1 MALPLTLTHL
11 WWSVAALVAC
21 GALRIVNLLA
31 LPVFS
36 DETRY
41 IRAGQ
46 VVSFAPAAHAFDGLR
61 DGYPPLF
68 TWLEALA
75 MRVGMGDPVFLG
87 RLTAALMGTATCL
100 LVMACA
106 AELGG
111 DLLIPIAGWAY
122 ALCPLAVLND
132 RMALLDGPMAAW
144 GALALWLTLR
154 LARPAWAIKESRA
167 SIVLLC
173 LLGAAIGCALLTKI
187 TAVAYEFFPFTLAL
201 LASSWPERLRRFA
214 IPAVISVALFLVA
227 ALAPRGHDLV
237 VAAQQQVVTHDFA
250 ATRALLS
257 TLRTQ
262 ATSFGVW
269 MALYLTPPG
278 VVLLLA
284 GILGAFRD
292 EVAAGW
298 RILAL
303 WFLCVAVLYT
313 ALPQTAYVSHDVAFL
328 AAPAALLCAGALHA
342 AWRGLT
348 RANAL
353 LYVTAILLLVAVA
366 PAAAQDALLA
376 GMPTRAILA
385 PSDTAAYVQGRSSGY
400 GLPETI
406 AFLRRAA
413 RARPI
418 TIGCSTLNP
427 PADALFAEF
436 ALTPGVTVIPFR
448 LGDTR
453 KDLAFARAHPGAYLV
468 ANREGNIAG
477 LDRTLRPVAIPLAHY
492 WKPGR
497 RAAYVIY
504 RVHLAPV
511 RPAARHRHPAS
522 TRTAHRVAT
531 RHSAPR
537 GGRRTRHVTRR
548 AARTV
553 KGRGVGIDA
562 VRIVPTN
569 WVHTGVAARR
579 LPLRDEPSYA
589 DTQQSRHP
597 TNERRGVD

>member
-1 MALPLTLTHL
+1 MPRNGYSANTTTSGSVATPRMGLPLTLTHL
-11 WWSVAALVAC
+11 WWSVAAVVAC
-21 GALRIVNLLA
+21 GALRIVNLLV

-36 DETRY
+36 DETQY

-46 VVSFAPAAHAFDGLR
+46 LVSLAPKTYAFDALR
-61 DGYPPLF
+61 LGHPPLF
-68 TWLEALA
+68 TWLEALV

-87 RLTAALMGTATCL
+87 RLTAALLGTATCL

-144 GALALWLTLR
+144 GTLALWLTLR

-167 SIVLLC
+167 SIALLL
-173 LLGAAIGCALLTKI
+173 LLGVAIGCALLTKI
-187 TAVAYEFFPFTLAL
+187 TAVAYGFFPFALAL
-201 LASSWPERLRRFA
+201 LAGSWPERIRRFA
-214 IPAVISVALFLVA
+214 IPVVIGVALFLVA
-227 ALAPRGHDLV
+227 ALAPHGHDLV
-237 VAAQQQVVTHDFA
+237 VAVQQQVDPHAFGSA
-250 ATRALLS
+250 RAFVAP
-257 TLRTQ
+257 LRTQ
-262 ATSFGVW
+262 AAAFGVW
-269 MALYLTPPG
+269 MTLYLTPPG

-284 GILGAFRD
+284 GIIGALRD

-303 WFLCVAVLYT
+303 WVLCAAVLYT
-313 ALPQTAYVSHDVAFL
+313 ALPQTSYASHDVAFL

-342 AWRGLT
+342 AWRGLS
-348 RANAL
+348 RADAL

-366 PAAAQDALLA
+366 PAAAQDALLV
-376 GMPTRAILA
+376 GMPTRAVLA
-385 PSDTAAYVQGRSSGY
+385 PSDTAAYVRGRSSGY

-436 ALTPGVTVIPFR
+436 AQTPGVTIIPFR

-468 ANREGNIAG
+468 ADREGNIAA
-477 LDRTLRPVAIPLAHY
+477 LDRTLRPVAVPLAHY

-497 RAAYVIY
+497 RAAYLIY

-511 RPAARHRHPAS
+511 RPAPRHRHPAS
-522 TRTAHRVAT
+522 TRTTHGAAT
-531 RHSAPR
+531 RHGAALHS
-537 GGRRTRHVTRR
+537 GRRIRRVTRH
-548 AARTV
+548 
-553 KGRGVGIDA
+553 
-562 VRIVPTN
+562 
-569 WVHTGVAARR
+569 TG
-579 LPLRDEPSYA
+579 
-589 DTQQSRHP
+589 
-597 TNERRGVD
+597 

>member
-1 MALPLTLTHL
+1 MGLPLTLTHL

-41 IRAGQ
+41 IREGQ

-68 TWLEALA
+68 TWLEALV

-111 DLLIPIAGWAY
+111 DLLIPITGWAY

-237 VAAQQQVVTHDFA
+237 VAAQQQIVTHDFA

-284 GILGAFRD
+284 GIIGAFRD

-298 RILAL
+298 RIIAL

-313 ALPQTAYVSHDVAFL
+313 ALPQISYVSHDVAFL

-353 LYVTAILLLVAVA
+353 LYVRALLLLVAIA
-366 PAAAQDALLA
+366 PAAAQDALLV
-376 GMPTRAILA
+376 GVPTRAILA
-385 PSDTAAYVQGRSSGY
+385 PSDTTAYIRGRSSGY

-413 RARPI
+413 RTRSI
-418 TIGCSTLNP
+418 TVGCSTLNP

-436 ALTPGVTVIPFR
+436 AQTPGVTIIPFR

-477 LDRTLRPVAIPLAHY
+477 LDRTLRPVAVPLAHY

-504 RVHLAPV
+504 RIRLAPA
-511 RPAARHRHPAS
+511 RPAPRHHHPTS
-522 TRTAHRVAT
+522 TRTATRRGTTPHGRRRIRPVT
-531 RHSAPR
+531 RH
-537 GGRRTRHVTRR
+537 TRR
-548 AARTV
+548 
-553 KGRGVGIDA
+553 I
-562 VRIVPTN
+562 
-569 WVHTGVAARR
+569 
-579 LPLRDEPSYA
+579 S
-589 DTQQSRHP
+589 
-597 TNERRGVD
+597 